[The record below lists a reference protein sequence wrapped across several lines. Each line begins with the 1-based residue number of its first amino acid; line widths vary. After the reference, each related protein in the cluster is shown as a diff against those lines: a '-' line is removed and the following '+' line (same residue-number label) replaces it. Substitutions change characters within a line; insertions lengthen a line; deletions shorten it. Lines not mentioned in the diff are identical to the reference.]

1 MNQTPVCRSFS
12 LVVIDK
18 DRYSENRGNR
28 VVPVPVSKDRM
39 PVESFLKAVIKNAKI
54 EHLGRNEMASL
65 EYNRANPSS
74 LFFQGLHQ
82 AFAKHHPFAL
92 RPEVLAYLISFNV
105 AETVKRHPEDY
116 RHLFTKATGKELI
129 QIRHDGLVRGSKSP
143 WHEVFPMFNAGL
155 REKVPAGIMEHML
168 PGFSTATPESDAASM
183 VSFMDAASPFYDY
196 HVRTLCGIPEIRLLG
211 TPEDW
216 KKLKTAAAMLAE
228 PFAKHLGPYFEN
240 LLPVI
245 STLADQANG
254 AHQDSEFWTS
264 IYKWESESGGPKF
277 NGWIA
282 AFLYY
287 VQEDGKLGVKHDRH
301 FNWKKSYG
309 LPSGCAPAH
318 VSSVPF
324 VWEYLGTEIPM
335 SFVGGVLGLDVE
347 DGYLTPA
354 LSYGVIEK

>member
-1 MNQTPVCRSFS
+1 M
-12 LVVIDK
+12 
-18 DRYSENRGNR
+18 
-28 VVPVPVSKDRM
+28 
-39 PVESFLKAVIKNAKI
+39 
-54 EHLGRNEMASL
+54 
-65 EYNRANPSS
+65 
-74 LFFQGLHQ
+74 
-82 AFAKHHPFAL
+82 
-92 RPEVLAYLISFNV
+92 
-105 AETVKRHPEDY
+105 
-116 RHLFTKATGKELI
+116 
-129 QIRHDGLVRGSKSP
+129 
-143 WHEVFPMFNAGL
+143 FPAFNAGL

-168 PGFSTATPESDAASM
+168 PGFSTATAESDAASM
-183 VSFMDAASPFYDY
+183 VAFMDAASPFYDY
-196 HVRTLCGIPEIRLLG
+196 RVHTLCGIPEIRLLG
-211 TPEDW
+211 APEDW

-240 LLPVI
+240 LLPVL

-254 AHQDSEFWTS
+254 AHQDNEFWTS

-324 VWEYLGTEIPM
+324 IWNYLGADLPM
-335 SFVGGVLGLDVE
+335 QFVGGVLGLDVE